1 MCIYLYT
8 CTPYI
13 ANNTHHRIHY
23 ICIGTAQYLL
33 PSIPGTCT
41 RVGSYIGRYSDM
53 FYRMCGLTKSRRREL
68 EPSKRSG
75 QARVI
80 YLSIS
85 ILRCLFF
92 GKCSRKMPGTPAF
105 DLSNLHHNSSP
116 FRDSYGS
123 YAGCCRF
130 PSQGYV
136 HEDCSCRVTVEQP

>member
-13 ANNTHHRIHY
+13 ANNTHHRTHY

-33 PSIPGTCT
+33 PSIPGNLYQS
-41 RVGSYIGRYSDM
+41 RLIHRQVLRYVLPDVRSDEVEAT
-53 FYRMCGLTKSRRREL
+53 GAGTEQAV
-68 EPSKRSG
+68 RSG
-75 QARVI
+75 KGI
-80 YLSIS
+80 YLY
-85 ILRCLFF
+85 LYLFF
-92 GKCSRKMPGTPAF
+92 GKCARKMPGTPAF

-116 FRDSYGS
+116 FRGSYGS

>member
-13 ANNTHHRIHY
+13 ANNTHYRIH
-23 ICIGTAQYLL
+23 LHWHS
-33 PSIPGTCT
+33 SISASFHSRDLYQSRLI
-41 RVGSYIGRYSDM
+41 RVGRYSDM

-92 GKCSRKMPGTPAF
+92 GKCARKMPGTPAF

>member
-53 FYRMCGLTKSRRREL
+53 FYRMCGLTKSRRRGL

-75 QARVI
+75 QARVSI
-80 YLSIS
+80 YIFIFSLVNVLGRCRARPLSTCLTSTITHPPFGAPTDRMRAAAIFRPKGIS
-85 ILRCLFF
+85 MRI
-92 GKCSRKMPGTPAF
+92 SRVVLPV
-105 DLSNLHHNSSP
+105 NLP
-116 FRDSYGS
+116 
-123 YAGCCRF
+123 
-130 PSQGYV
+130 
-136 HEDCSCRVTVEQP
+136 